1 MVFDRQ
7 RQWRQARLIS
17 LQIMAMNQ
25 SSPGPSIHRSTRR
38 GLRPGLRI
46 LVTGAAGGIGLEIAT
61 ACLAEGAKVH
71 ICDLENVLQ
80 NAASTLSK
88 EIGKTSADVSHV
100 GDVNRLF
107 KDVIQQ
113 MGGLDVLVN
122 NAAMTGPSG
131 PVESNDPEDWARTVN
146 VNLTGQFNCIHR
158 AIPLMREAG
167 GGSIINMSS
176 IAGRLGFPYR
186 SAYSA
191 SKWGIIGLTQSVAM
205 EVGEFNIRVNAIL
218 PGIVDG
224 PRQRRVQH
232 ARAIVLGISDEEMA
246 ARYVANVSLKRKI
259 DTEEIAD
266 MVIHLSSEA
275 GKSISGMSI
284 GVCGNVE
291 TMRRD

>member
-1 MVFDRQ
+1 
-7 RQWRQARLIS
+7 
-17 LQIMAMNQ
+17 MNQ
-25 SSPGPSIHRSTRR
+25 SSPDPSINRSARR

-61 ACLAEGAKVH
+61 ACLAEGARVH
-71 ICDLENVLQ
+71 ICDLEDVLL
-80 NAASTLSK
+80 NAANTIPSD
-88 EIGKTSADVSHV
+88 IGKTAADVSHS
-100 GDVNRLF
+100 GDVDRLF
-107 KDVIQQ
+107 KDVAEQ

-122 NAAMTGPSG
+122 NAAITGPNG
-131 PVESNDPEDWARTVN
+131 PVESNVPGDWARTVS
-146 VNLTGQFNCIHR
+146 VNLVGQFNCIHR
-158 AIPLMREAG
+158 AVPLMREAG

-224 PRQRRVQH
+224 SRQRRVQN
-232 ARAIVLGISDEEMA
+232 ARAITLGISEEEMA
-246 ARYVANVSLKRKI
+246 VRYVANVSLKRKI
-259 DTEEIAD
+259 DAQEIAD

-291 TMRRD
+291 TMRRG

>member
-1 MVFDRQ
+1 MSMNPTS
-7 RQWRQARLIS
+7 S
-17 LQIMAMNQ
+17 L
-25 SSPGPSIHRSTRR
+25 GPSTKRSERR

-46 LVTGAAGGIGLEIAT
+46 LVTGAAGGIGLEIAR
-61 ACLAEGAKVH
+61 ACLAEGARVH
-71 ICDLENVLQ
+71 ICDLEEVLL
-80 NAASTLSK
+80 NAASTLPA
-88 EIGKTSADVSHV
+88 ELGKTSADVSHV
-100 GDVNRLF
+100 GDVDRLF
-107 KDVIQQ
+107 KAVAKE

-122 NAAMTGPSG
+122 NAAITGPNG
-131 PVESNDPEDWARTVN
+131 PVESNDPDDWARTVN
-146 VNLTGQFNCIHR
+146 VNLMGQFNCIHR
-158 AIPLMREAG
+158 AVPLMREAG

-224 PRQRRVQH
+224 PRQRRVQN
-232 ARAIVLGISDEEMA
+232 ARAITLGISEEEMA
-246 ARYVANVSLKRKI
+246 VRYVANVSLKRKI
-259 DTEEIAD
+259 DAQEIAD

-275 GKSISGMSI
+275 GQSITGMSI

-291 TMRRD
+291 TMRRG

>member
-1 MVFDRQ
+1 
-7 RQWRQARLIS
+7 
-17 LQIMAMNQ
+17 MAMNQ
-25 SSPGPSIHRSTRR
+25 SSPDPSINRSARR

-46 LVTGAAGGIGLEIAT
+46 LVTGAAGGIGLEIAS
-61 ACLAEGAKVH
+61 ACLAEGARVH
-71 ICDLENVLQ
+71 ICDLEDVLL
-80 NAASTLSK
+80 NAANTIPSD
-88 EIGKTSADVSHV
+88 IGKTAADVSHSGEV
-100 GDVNRLF
+100 DRLF
-107 KDVIQQ
+107 KDVVEQ

-122 NAAMTGPSG
+122 NAAITGPNG
-131 PVESNDPEDWARTVN
+131 PVESNDPSDWARTVS
-146 VNLTGQFNCIHR
+146 VNLVGQFNCIHR
-158 AIPLMREAG
+158 AVPLMREAG

-218 PGIVDG
+218 PGIVEG
-224 PRQRRVQH
+224 PRQRRVQN
-232 ARAIVLGISDEEMA
+232 ARAITLGISEEEMA
-246 ARYVANVSLKRKI
+246 VRYVANVSLKRKI
-259 DTEEIAD
+259 DAQEIAD

-291 TMRRD
+291 TMRRG